1 MKGFMVF
8 LMLAMLIASAIT
20 TLSAIPDEEESFF
33 NEENNTDAKDETKNQ
48 FGKSTSLR
56 SRFLAYGK
64 CGWKCNYSEI
74 CCEGKCVN
82 PNSDNENCGSCNNA
96 CKKGTSCARAHYGF
110 SHYSLC
116 NGTKPK
122 SSILQARIVNK
133 PVPCL
138 SVVSRSGWMRPKP
151 SCL

>member
-8 LMLAMLIASAIT
+8 LLLAMLIASAIT
-20 TLSAIPDEEESFF
+20 TLSAIPEEEESF

-56 SRFLAYGK
+56 SRFLSYSK
-64 CGWKCNYSEI
+64 CGTKCNYSEI

-96 CKKGTSCARAHYGF
+96 CKKGTSCAYG
-110 SHYSLC
+110 LC
-116 NGTKPK
+116 
-122 SSILQARIVNK
+122 SYA
-133 PVPCL
+133 
-138 SVVSRSGWMRPKP
+138 
-151 SCL
+151 